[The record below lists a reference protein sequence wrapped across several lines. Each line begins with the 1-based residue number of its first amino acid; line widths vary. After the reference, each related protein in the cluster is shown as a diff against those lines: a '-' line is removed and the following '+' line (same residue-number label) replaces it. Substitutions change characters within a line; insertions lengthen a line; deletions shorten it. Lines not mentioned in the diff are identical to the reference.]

1 MVGVQL
7 QMPANNHAGSE
18 QMTKV
23 KKELQ
28 TRFGTHCQI
37 MMDDKSS
44 IKMKLHLEGSLGSL
58 FTLTLTPNTGY
69 IQVQGPADKVLNFAK
84 HIQTFVGGDVY
95 TSRQKGA
102 APHNPCEQV
111 RANND
116 VANHPGASTEATDP
130 GANYHGANR
139 HEATN
144 DRGTEQGAAGTGTSS
159 SPRSHIIGNHNVQV
173 GTVVINTPRENSQE
187 NATSRNGMSRLIN
200 YLRDF
205 FWMS

>member
-7 QMPANNHAGSE
+7 QMPANNHAGLE

-23 KKELQ
+23 KKEVR
-28 TRFGTHCQI
+28 TRFGDHCKI

-44 IKMKLHLEGSLGSL
+44 IKMKLRWEGLLGNL

-69 IQVQGPADKVLNFAK
+69 IQIQGPADKALTLAK

-95 TSRQKGA
+95 TSRRKGTT
-102 APHNPCEQV
+102 PHNPCEQV

-116 VANHPGASTEATDP
+116 VANHAGASTEATDP
-130 GANYHGANR
+130 GANYHGANH

-144 DRGTEQGAAGTGTSS
+144 DRGTDQGAAGTGTSR
-159 SPRSHIIGNHNVQV
+159 SPRSRIIGDHNVQA
-173 GTVVINTPRENSQE
+173 GTMVINMPRENSQE
-187 NATSRNGMSRLIN
+187 NATISRLID

-205 FWMS
+205 LRAS